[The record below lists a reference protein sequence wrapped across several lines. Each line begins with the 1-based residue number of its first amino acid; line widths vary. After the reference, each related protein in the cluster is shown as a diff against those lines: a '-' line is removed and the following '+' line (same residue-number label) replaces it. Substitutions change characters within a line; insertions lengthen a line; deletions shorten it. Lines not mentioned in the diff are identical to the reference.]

1 MKASLFQKCGLA
13 LALALTPF
21 FGGCDA
27 GQSASAAP
35 VDQSAAEVSNAQT
48 SPDPAAADADAEAQ
62 DTNSI
67 SAADVSAGTNAD
79 AALEN
84 ANGKLISS
92 PDTAGTN
99 VSNNPQLTDFVK
111 LVQAGVGESV
121 LLAYVTNSATAFSV
135 SSDDILY
142 LNDLGTPETVVA
154 AMLAKDQQING
165 TAATAPTITV
175 PDATAPTAPP
185 MNPNMYAGA
194 GNGAPPSTDDLNAAG
209 PVQTPPMIPSDAVE
223 QEVQQSPNASY
234 TYFYDSLAPY
244 GYWVNLDGY
253 GPCWQPT
260 VVVANSGWTPYG
272 DRGHWAYTDC
282 GWCWVSDYSWGW
294 APFHYGRWF
303 HNTHYG
309 WCWAPDTV
317 WGPAWVSW
325 RYSDAYC
332 GWAPLPPSA
341 CYRPGFGFSYYGRSV
356 GFSFGFGLRVNSFT
370 FVGMNHFHDRNP
382 ARYRVEHREV
392 TRIYKTT
399 VINNTIIRGNNNTLI
414 NRGVPV
420 TRVAAA
426 THQDIR
432 PIRIQAEANSP
443 RAPQLGRDGRSL
455 AVYRPNL
462 PTPRPGQAPRL
473 VGEGVK
479 PAPDFNLHNRVEQ
492 NQARAVAPRRP
503 TGPYAP
509 AVTPEHRP
517 IIGNQNVNRP
527 ENAVR
532 DNQNDRFNQPNN
544 EKPGS
549 LIMRGPNNQSDRQI
563 PIREQ
568 NPAPNQPDRGNNPRV
583 ATPPLTPGGQPFRNQ
598 SDVRQNPARELNQPS
613 VTRPDLEQSQRQQRQ
628 SLQQQQQSLPQQQRD
643 FQQQQQQQQRDFQSQ
658 QRQIQQQQQQQQ
670 REFQQQQ
677 RQQFQQ
683 QPAPRQEAPSRSIDV
698 PRAQQPSYQPPVRS
712 EGTPRMNDARPAPEM
727 RSAPQYSAPAR
738 SEGGGGGGGNRGGG
752 GNGNGN
758 NNNGGGRGR

>member
-1 MKASLFQKCGLA
+1 MKASIFQKCGLA
-13 LALALTPF
+13 LALALAPF
-21 FGGCDA
+21 LGGCDA

-35 VDQSAAEVSNAQT
+35 VDQAAAQAPNQT
-48 SPDPAAADADAEAQ
+48 SPDPTLADADMDAQ
-62 DTNSI
+62 ETNVI
-67 SAADVSAGTNAD
+67 SDADIAAGTNAD

-121 LLAYVTNSATAFSV
+121 LLAYVTNSPTAFSV

-142 LNDLGTPETVVA
+142 LNDLGTPESVVS

-165 TAATAPTITV
+165 TAATAPAASAQE
-175 PDATAPTAPP
+175 ATPPP
-185 MNPNMYAGA
+185 MNPAGDPNNRYAGA
-194 GNGAPPSTDDLNAAG
+194 GNVPPPSATDLNAGA
-209 PVQTPPMIPSDAVE
+209 PVQTPPLIPSEAVE
-223 QEVQQSPNASY
+223 AEVQQSPNASY
-234 TYFYDSLAPY
+234 SYFYDSLSPY
-244 GYWVNLDGY
+244 GNWVNLDGY

-260 VVVANSGWTPYG
+260 VVVVNPGWTPYS

-303 HNTHYG
+303 RNAHYG

-341 CYRPGFGFSYYGRSV
+341 CYRPGFGFTYYGRSV
-356 GFSFGFGLRVNSFT
+356 GFSFGFGLRANNFT
-370 FVGMNHFHDRNP
+370 FVGLGHFRDRNP
-382 ARYRVEHREV
+382 GRYRVQHREV
-392 TRIYKTT
+392 TKIYNTT
-399 VINNTIIRGNNNTLI
+399 IINNQIIRGGNHNLI

-420 TRVAAA
+420 DRVARA

-432 PIRIQAEANSP
+432 PIRIRAEENGP
-443 RAPQLGRDGRSL
+443 RTPQLGRDGRSL

-462 PTPRPGQAPRL
+462 PAPRPGHPPKL

-479 PAPDFNLHNRVEQ
+479 PAPDFNLRQRVEQ
-492 NQARAVAPRRP
+492 NRARAVAPRTP

-509 AVTPEHRP
+509 AVTRENRP

-527 ENAVR
+527 DNVAREN
-532 DNQNDRFNQPNN
+532 RFNQPRT

-549 LIMRGPNNQSDRQI
+549 IIMRGPNNQSDRKVPI
-563 PIREQ
+563 PAQ
-568 NPAPNQPDRGNNPRV
+568 NAPTEFRHGPEFAPNSPNQPDRGNNPRV
-583 ATPPLTPGGQPFRNQ
+583 VTPPMTPGGPSFRNQ
-598 SDVRQNPARELNQPS
+598 QQDNVRQNPARDFNPPS
-613 VTRPDLEQSQRQQRQ
+613 AGRPEADQSQRQQRQ
-628 SLQQQQQSLPQQQRD
+628 LQQQQQRDLQQQQRAV
-643 FQQQQQQQQRDFQSQ
+643 QQQQQQQQRDFQP
-658 QRQIQQQQQQQQ
+658 
-670 REFQQQQ
+670 QQ
-677 RQQFQQ
+677 RQQFQ
-683 QPAPRQEAPSRSIDV
+683 PPVAPRQEVPSRSFEV
-698 PRAQQPSYQPPVRS
+698 PRQQPPSYQPPVRS
-712 EGTPRMNDARPAPEM
+712 EGTPRMQES
-727 RSAPQYSAPAR
+727 RSAPEVRSFNPPAR
-738 SEGGGGGGGNRGGG
+738 SDGGGGGGGNRGGG
-752 GNGNGN
+752 DGNGRGNNNGNG
-758 NNNGGGRGR
+758 RGR

>member
-1 MKASLFQKCGLA
+1 MKASILQKFSFA
-13 LALALTPF
+13 LALAVAPF

-35 VDQSAAEVSNAQT
+35 IDQSAQVSSGQSSAD
-48 SPDPAAADADAEAQ
+48 SAAPDADAPAQ

-67 SAADVSAGTNAD
+67 SAADLSADTNAD

-121 LLAYVTNSATAFSV
+121 LLAYVTNSPSAFNV

-142 LNDLGTPETVVA
+142 LNDLGTPESVVS
-154 AMLAKDQQING
+154 AMLAKDQQMNG
-165 TAATAPTITV
+165 TSAAPPVATAPDTT
-175 PDATAPTAPP
+175 TPTAPP
-185 MNPNMYAGA
+185 ANPDMYAGA
-194 GNGAPPSTDDLNAAG
+194 GNVAPPSAEDLNAGA
-209 PVQTPPMIPSDAVE
+209 PVQTPPMVPSDAVE
-223 QEVQQSPNASY
+223 QEVAQSPNSSY

-244 GYWVNLDGY
+244 GNWVYLDGY

-260 VVVANSGWTPYG
+260 VVVVNSGWTPYA

-303 HNTHYG
+303 RNAHYG

-325 RYSDAYC
+325 RYSDAFC

-356 GFSFGFGLRVNSFT
+356 GFSFGFGIRANNFT
-370 FVGMNHFHDRNP
+370 FVAMDHFHDRNP
-382 ARYRVEHREV
+382 GRFRVQHREV
-392 TRIYKTT
+392 TKIYNTT
-399 VINNTIIRGNNNTLI
+399 VVNNTIIRGNNNTLI

-420 TRVAAA
+420 NRVARA

-432 PIRIQAEANSP
+432 PIRIHAEANAPGAP
-443 RAPQLGRDGRSL
+443 RLGRDGRSL
-455 AVYRPNL
+455 AVYRPDL

-479 PAPDFNLHNRVEQ
+479 PAPNFNLRNRVEQ
-492 NQARAVAPRRP
+492 NRARAVAPRTP
-503 TGPYAP
+503 SGAYAP
-509 AVTPEHRP
+509 AVTRENRP
-517 IIGNQNVNRP
+517 IIGNRNVNRT

-532 DNQNDRFNQPNN
+532 DNRDNRENRFNQPNT

-549 LIMRGPNNQSDRQI
+549 IIMRGPNNQSDRQI
-563 PIREQ
+563 PMREQ
-568 NPAPNQPDRGNNPRV
+568 NPAANQPERGNNSRV
-583 ATPPLTPGGQPFRNQ
+583 VTPPMTPGGQPFRNQ
-598 SDVRQNPARELNQPS
+598 ERNQDVRQNPARDFNQPS
-613 VTRPDLEQSQRQQRQ
+613 ASRPDVEQSQRQQRQ
-628 SLQQQQQSLPQQQRD
+628 LL
-643 FQQQQQQQQRDFQSQ
+643 QQQQRDL
-658 QRQIQQQQQQQQ
+658 QQQQQQQQ

-677 RQQFQQ
+677 RQFQQ
-683 QPAPRQEAPSRSIDV
+683 MTPRQEAPSRSFET
-698 PRAQQPSYQPPVRS
+698 PREQRPSYQPPMRS

-727 RSAPQYSAPAR
+727 RSAPQFSAPAR
-738 SEGGGGGGGNRGGG
+738 SEGGGGGRGGDGGGNRGGG
-752 GNGNGN
+752 GGGNGNNWN
-758 NNNGGGRGR
+758 NNNGGGGGRGR

>member
-1 MKASLFQKCGLA
+1 MFQKCGFA
-13 LALALTPF
+13 LALAITPF

-27 GQSASAAP
+27 GQSASAAS
-35 VDQSAAEVSNAQT
+35 VNQAAADVSNAQT
-48 SPDPAAADADAEAQ
+48 SPDPATADADASTQ

-67 SAADVSAGTNAD
+67 SAADLSAGTNAD
-79 AALEN
+79 AALDN

-121 LLAYVTNSATAFSV
+121 LQAYVTNSASAFNL

-142 LNDLGTPETVVA
+142 LNDLGAPETVVA

-175 PDATAPTAPP
+175 PDTTEPTAPP

-194 GNGAPPSTDDLNAAG
+194 ENGAPPSTADMNAAA
-209 PVQTPPMIPSDAVE
+209 PVQTPPMAPPDALE

-234 TYFYDSLAPY
+234 SYFYDSLAPY
-244 GYWVNLDGY
+244 GNWINLDGY

-260 VVVANSGWTPYG
+260 VVVANAGWTPYG

-303 HNTHYG
+303 HNAHYG

-341 CYRPGFGFSYYGRSV
+341 CYRPGFGFTYYGRSV

-382 ARYRVEHREV
+382 ARFRVEHREV
-392 TRIYKTT
+392 TKIYNTT
-399 VINNTIIRGNNNTLI
+399 VINNQIIRGNNNTLI

-420 TRVAAA
+420 ERVAAA
-426 THQDIR
+426 SHQAIR
-432 PIRIQAEANSP
+432 PIRIQADATSP

-462 PTPRPGQAPRL
+462 PAPRPGQAPRL

-492 NQARAVAPRRP
+492 NQARAVAPRTP

-509 AVTPEHRP
+509 AVTRESRP
-517 IIGNQNVNRP
+517 IIGSQNANRP
-527 ENAVR
+527 ENVVR
-532 DNQNDRFNQPNN
+532 DNRFNQPNS

-549 LIMRGPNNQSDRQI
+549 LIMRGPNNQPDRQT

-568 NPAPNQPDRGNNPRV
+568 NPVPNQPDRDNNSRV
-583 ATPPLTPGGQPFRNQ
+583 VTPPMTPGGQPFRNQ
-598 SDVRQNPARELNQPS
+598 DVRQNPTRDLNQPS

-628 SLQQQQQSLPQQQRD
+628 LLQQQQQALPQQQRD
-643 FQQQQQQQQRDFQSQ
+643 FQQQQQQQQRQF
-658 QRQIQQQQQQQQ
+658 QQQQQQQL
-670 REFQQQQ
+670 QQ

-683 QPAPRQEAPSRSIDV
+683 QQVIPRQEAPSRSFDV
-698 PRAQQPSYQPPVRS
+698 PRGQQPSYQPPARS
-712 EGTPRMNDARPAPEM
+712 EGTPRMNDVRPAPEM

-738 SEGGGGGGGNRGGG
+738 SEGGGGGGGGGN
-752 GNGNGN
+752 NGNGN
-758 NNNGGGRGR
+758 NNNNNNNGGGGGGGRGR

>member
-1 MKASLFQKCGLA
+1 MKASIFQKFGLA
-13 LALALTPF
+13 LVLAFAPF
-21 FGGCDA
+21 LGGCDA

-35 VDQSAAEVSNAQT
+35 VDQPVAQVSDAQATPDSA
-48 SPDPAAADADAEAQ
+48 PPDADAQAK
-62 DTNSI
+62 DTNPI
-67 SAADVSAGTNAD
+67 STADLSADTNAD

-84 ANGKLISS
+84 ASGKLISS

-121 LLAYVTNSATAFSV
+121 LLAYVTNSASAFNV

-142 LNDLGTPETVVA
+142 LNDLGTPEPVVS
-154 AMLAKDQQING
+154 AMLAKDQQFNG
-165 TAATAPTITV
+165 NAATAPTITA
-175 PDATAPTAPP
+175 PDTTAPTTTPD
-185 MNPNMYAGA
+185 MYAGA
-194 GNGAPPSTDDLNAAG
+194 GNVPPPSGADVNAA
-209 PVQTPPMIPSDAVE
+209 PVQTPPMIPSEAVE
-223 QEVQQSPNASY
+223 QEVQQSPNSSY

-244 GYWVNLDGY
+244 GNWVYLDGY

-260 VVVANSGWTPYG
+260 VVVANAGWTPYA
-272 DRGHWAYTDC
+272 DRGHWAYTDS

-303 HNTHYG
+303 RNAHYG

-356 GFSFGFGLRVNSFT
+356 GFSFGFGIRANSFT

-382 ARYRVEHREV
+382 GRFRVEHREV
-392 TRIYKTT
+392 TKIYKTT

-420 TRVAAA
+420 DRVSAA

-432 PIRIQAEANSP
+432 PIRIHAQATGP

-455 AVYRPNL
+455 AVYRPEL
-462 PTPRPGQAPRL
+462 PTPRPGRAPRL

-479 PAPDFNLHNRVEQ
+479 PAPDFNLRNRMEQ
-492 NQARAVAPRRP
+492 NRARAVATRTP

-509 AVTPEHRP
+509 AVTRESRP
-517 IIGNQNVNRP
+517 IIGNRNQNANRP
-527 ENAVR
+527 DNVVR
-532 DNQNDRFNQPNN
+532 DNRNDRFNQPNT

-549 LIMRGPNNQSDRQI
+549 FIMRGANQPDRQT
-563 PIREQ
+563 PVRNQ
-568 NPAPNQPDRGNNPRV
+568 TPALNQPDRGDNRDNRRV
-583 ATPPLTPGGQPFRNQ
+583 VTPPMTPGGQPIRNQ
-598 SDVRQNPARELNQPS
+598 DARQNPARDNQPS
-613 VTRPDLEQSQRQQRQ
+613 ATRPELDQSQRQPRQ
-628 SLQQQQQSLPQQQRD
+628 QHDL
-643 FQQQQQQQQRDFQSQ
+643 QQQQQQQQRDLQQ
-658 QRQIQQQQQQQQ
+658 QRQVQQQQQ
-670 REFQQQQ
+670 RDLQQQQ
-677 RQQFQQ
+677 RQQIQPQQ
-683 QPAPRQEAPSRSIDV
+683 APRQEAPSRSFDT
-698 PRAQQPSYQPPVRS
+698 PRVQQPPVRS
-712 EGTPRMNDARPAPEM
+712 EGTPRMQESRPAPEM
-727 RSAPQYSAPAR
+727 RSAPQFSAPIPR
-738 SEGGGGGGGNRGGG
+738 SEGGGGRGGG
-752 GNGNGN
+752 GNGNNNN
-758 NNNGGGRGR
+758 NNNGGGGGGRGR